1 MKTLN
6 DYTIVL
12 RPETNGT
19 FVAHIPA
26 IPGCHAWGAT
36 AQEAREELNAVFS
49 MMCEEYFEENKSLP
63 NNVEL
68 VIAHAS

>member
-12 RPETNGT
+12 SPETNGT

-26 IPGCHAWGAT
+26 IPGCHAWGET
-36 AQEAREELNAVFS
+36 AQEACEELNAVFS
-49 MMCEEYFEENKSLP
+49 MICEEYIEENESLP

>member
-26 IPGCHAWGAT
+26 IPGCHAWGTT

>member
-26 IPGCHAWGAT
+26 IPGCHARGT
-36 AQEAREELNAVFS
+36 IDIKGNSDCSITPNKLLNYTIYLFT
-49 MMCEEYFEENKSLP
+49 FLP
-63 NNVEL
+63 FTTPFISFL
-68 VIAHAS
+68 L

>member
-26 IPGCHAWGAT
+26 IPGCHAWGST

>member
-19 FVAHIPA
+19 FVAHILA

-36 AQEAREELNAVFS
+36 AQEVREELNTVFS
-49 MMCEEYFEENKSLP
+49 MICEEYIEENKSLP

>member
-26 IPGCHAWGAT
+26 IPGCHARGT
-36 AQEAREELNAVFS
+36 MVRDAREELNVVFS
-49 MMCEEYFEENKSLP
+49 MICEEYIEEDKSLP
-63 NNVEL
+63 NN
-68 VIAHAS
+68 

>member
-12 RPETNGT
+12 SPETNGT

-26 IPGCHAWGAT
+26 IPGCHAWGST

-49 MMCEEYFEENKSLP
+49 MICEEYIEENESLP
-63 NNVEL
+63 NNLEL

>member
-49 MMCEEYFEENKSLP
+49 MICEEYIEENKSLP

-68 VIAHAS
+68 VVAHAS

>member
-19 FVAHIPA
+19 FVAYIPA

-49 MMCEEYFEENKSLP
+49 MICEEYIEENKSLP

-68 VIAHAS
+68 VVAHAS

>member
-26 IPGCHAWGAT
+26 IPGCHAWGT
-36 AQEAREELNAVFS
+36 MVRDAREELNAVFS
-49 MMCEEYFEENKSLP
+49 MICEEYIEEDKSLP
-63 NNVEL
+63 NN
-68 VIAHAS
+68 